1 MQNGGESSNI
11 DNNTGKPEARLS
23 KNHVHVLRK
32 RVEAAFS
39 PAYQK
44 QKTQN
49 EDCVTVI
56 GRFLEITDWSQG
68 SRRIFESM
76 PHADTMETL
85 AAFRSMLFRLGFKT
99 TTENASPKKLR
110 KEYLPCFVQ
119 TANGRVVLVEKCA
132 EDNILVIFDPRN
144 KRRIEIAADK
154 VSGVAI
160 FPELDNKDGD
170 AAGPTQ
176 LNWSARVIQALKPV
190 TMQILFVSFIINLFA
205 LAPPLFVMN
214 VYDKA
219 IGTKSL
225 SVLIGLTVGIGII
238 VAADYALRQLRT
250 KLQSYLG
257 ARLDEQVNEA
267 AFRQLLHMELSYTED
282 APIGSQLTRLRQMTS
297 LQEAFTG
304 QLASALFD
312 LPFVFLFIAVI
323 AMIGG
328 HMIWLPVGLMIAYVV
343 VAVWATP
350 RTNKLVRAAGDAK
363 AKLNNLT
370 VEAIA
375 AQRAIKDLT
384 AESIWL
390 TKHRRLSAQ
399 AAMAN
404 MKARQFNTLV
414 QTFSQSMVAVAGVGI
429 LAIGTQRVVAGELSA
444 GALIAVMA
452 LVWRVLGPI
461 RNLFLSS
468 LTIGQTIQSI
478 EQIDRLVRMPLE
490 REPNSGPSIPRKFK
504 GNVALE
510 GVTFRYPSQREPTL
524 RSVSFQVEPGQ
535 MLCLYGSSGS
545 GTSTVLRI
553 LMGLYQQ
560 QAGSVYIDGL
570 DLRQLDKGEWRHS
583 LGVALQTLDFFH
595 GTISQNIRLAHPSA
609 TDAEIDAVVRHFGV
623 DKYFGSVLNDGVDT
637 RYTTLAQS
645 VWPDALQS
653 RINLCRTFVR
663 DSPLY
668 LLDEPAIT
676 LDDAGEKALMAMIE
690 ERKKNSAIIMTT
702 QRPSHMRAAD
712 QVVWME
718 RGSVCDAGPPEIV
731 VPKLLAVQSAAAKAA
746 KSA

>member
-1 MQNGGESSNI
+1 MQNGGETTKSEVETSA
-11 DNNTGKPEARLS
+11 PEARPIN
-23 KNHVHVLRK
+23 NHVHALRK
-32 RVEAAFS
+32 RLENAFS

-44 QKTQN
+44 QRTQN

-85 AAFRSMLFRLGFKT
+85 AAFRAMLFRLGFKT
-99 TTENASPKKLR
+99 TTEPAATTKLR
-110 KEYLPCFVQ
+110 KEYLPCFIQ
-119 TANGRVVLVEKCA
+119 TANGRVVLAEKCTD
-132 EDNILVIFDPRN
+132 DNILIVFDPRN

-154 VSGVAI
+154 VTGVAI
-160 FPELDNKDGD
+160 FPELDAKGD
-170 AAGPTQ
+170 DNAPAQ
-176 LNWSARVIQALKPV
+176 AKWSARVIQALKPV
-190 TMQILFVSFIINLFA
+190 ILQILFVSFIVNLFA

-225 SVLIGLTVGIGII
+225 GVLIGLTVGIGII
-238 VAADYALRQLRT
+238 VVADYALRQLRT

-323 AMIGG
+323 AAIGG
-328 HMIWLPVGLMIAYVV
+328 HMIWLPVGLMVAYVV
-343 VAVWATP
+343 VAAWATP

-429 LAIGTQRVVAGELSA
+429 LAIGTQRVVAGDLSA

-504 GNVALE
+504 GSVALE
-510 GVTFRYPSQREPTL
+510 NVTFRYPSQREPTL

-535 MLCLYGSSGS
+535 LLCLYGSSGS
-545 GTSTVLRI
+545 GTSTVLRV

-583 LGVALQTLDFFH
+583 LGIALQTLDFFH
-595 GTISQNIRLAHPSA
+595 GTISQNIRLSHPAA

-623 DKYFGSVLNDGVDT
+623 DKYFGSVLNEGVNT

-663 DSPLY
+663 NAPLY

-676 LDDAGEKALMAMIE
+676 LDDAGEKALLSMIE

-718 RGSVCDAGPPEIV
+718 RGAVCDVGPPETV
-731 VPKLLAVQSAAAKAA
+731 VPKLLAVQSAAANAA